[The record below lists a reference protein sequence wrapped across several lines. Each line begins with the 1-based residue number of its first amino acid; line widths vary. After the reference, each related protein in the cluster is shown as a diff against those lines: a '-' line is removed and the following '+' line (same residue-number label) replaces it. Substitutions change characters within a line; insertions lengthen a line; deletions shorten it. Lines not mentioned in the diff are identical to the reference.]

1 MGYNSSRMHRIQ
13 AVCAVFFLLLAT
25 VCQGQVET
33 KIEQILK
40 LQVYIAEL
48 EKGYSIVQKGLKV
61 IGDIKAAHLSLD
73 QDFFA
78 ALETVNPALKGFK
91 KVADILVMRDEMM
104 AECQQAVKIA
114 GTSGDFTA
122 SELLYVRKVTTSL
135 QDGCTDRV
143 GQLNKI
149 LTFGTM
155 KMSDDERL
163 RNIDVCY
170 EAMKERYEF
179 IFSFVAELRFQSL
192 LRKRE
197 KQGLGTLE
205 LLR

>member
-1 MGYNSSRMHRIQ
+1 MR
-13 AVCAVFFLLLAT
+13 AVSAVFLLLLAA

-48 EKGYSIVQKGLKV
+48 EKGYAIAQKGLKV

-78 ALETVNPALKGFK
+78 RLEAVNPAIKGFT
-91 KVADILVMRDEMM
+91 KVSDILVMRDEIV
-104 AECQQAVKIA
+104 AECQDAVKIA
-114 GTSGDFTA
+114 ATSGDYTA
-122 SELLYVRKVTTSL
+122 NEQLYIRKVTTSL
-135 QDGCTDRV
+135 QDGCTDLV
-143 GQLNKI
+143 GQLNKV
-149 LTFGTM
+149 LSSGTL

-163 RNIDVCY
+163 RDIDVCY

-179 IFSFVAELRFQSL
+179 VFAFAKELRFQSL